1 MKRTFFFT
9 LTALL
14 FFGGQYGV
22 MAHLDHRL
30 YDLQNNKELLMSEAV
45 SDLKKN
51 RIILV
56 GEHHTNRDHHYAQL
70 NVIQALK
77 ESGARVAIALEMFRN
92 DSQRA
97 LDQWVAGEIDESKFQ
112 EIYYDNWTYPWS
124 AYQLIFEYARKKE
137 IPMIGLN
144 VPREITR
151 QVSRKGFNSLS
162 AEQRG
167 KLADVSCRVDK
178 AYMEYI
184 KKAFGGHGHGKMNFT
199 YFCEAQMVWDNAMA
213 VYTLDYLEKNPDA
226 VVVLLAGT
234 GHVRKG
240 AVPPADKHPGAGTP
254 CGDSAQGRRTH
265 RPADNGYQRCR
276 LYYVRLL
283 AWINRYAYKKDL

>member
-1 MKRTFFFT
+1 
-9 LTALL
+9 L
-14 FFGGQYGV
+14 
-22 MAHLDHRL
+22 
-30 YDLQNNKELLMSEAV
+30 
-45 SDLKKN
+45 
-51 RIILV
+51 
-56 GEHHTNRDHHYAQL
+56 
-70 NVIQALK
+70 QALK

-124 AYQLIFEYARKKE
+124 AYQLVFEYARKKE

-162 AEQRG
+162 AYQRG

-240 AVPPADKHPGAGTP
+240 AVPRQISIRAQVPLAVILPRVDGLIDQQTMDIRDADYIML
-254 CGDSAQGRRTH
+254 DF
-265 RPADNGYQRCR
+265 
-276 LYYVRLL
+276 
-283 AWINRYAYKKDL
+283 